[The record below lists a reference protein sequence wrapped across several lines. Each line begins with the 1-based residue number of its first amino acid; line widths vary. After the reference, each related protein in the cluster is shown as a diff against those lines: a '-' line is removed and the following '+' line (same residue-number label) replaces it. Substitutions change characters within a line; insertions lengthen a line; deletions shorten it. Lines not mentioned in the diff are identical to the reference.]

1 MLGTVSGCTS
11 GSGTTTGSLS
21 SVSQQDP
28 SKFSVSAS
36 VSASA
41 ESVASASTTAS
52 AGTSASA
59 DSSVTAT
66 VSDDPGTQ
74 EPDPDAFIRDMVAD
88 MTLEEKVAQMTV
100 PAFNVWDENVSAL
113 FAETNPGGVILFA
126 KNIKSEE
133 DLKNLTASL
142 KSLSGDKPEM
152 FISIDQ
158 EGGIVQRITFSK
170 KYPKA
175 ADIGAKGSKEASY
188 QNGLEIGE
196 ELSEYGINVDF
207 APVMDVNSNP
217 QNPVIGNRSF
227 SDDPNVV
234 SEMGIAM
241 MQGLNDAGVIA
252 CLKHFPGHGDTSTD
266 SHTSLPVVKKNI
278 EDLLKTELIPFQA
291 GIDAGADMIMTAHI
305 QFPNIVTEKV
315 TSLSGKEITPPA
327 TMSREIIRELLRDQM
342 GFEGVVISDALEMKA
357 VSGNFSLLDATC
369 ASVNAGVDMLLIP
382 MRISDQKT
390 INAYR
395 TYISDIASLVREGKI
410 PEERIDESVERI
422 LKLKN
427 KYGFFG
433 E

>member
-1 MLGTVSGCTS
+1 MLGAVSGCTS

-28 SKFSVSAS
+28 SKISVSAS

-41 ESVASASTTAS
+41 EPAASASTTAS

-59 DSSVTAT
+59 ETSATAP
-66 VSDDPGTQ
+66 VSEDPGTQ

-88 MTLEEKVAQMTV
+88 MPLEEKIAQMTV

-142 KSLSGDKPEM
+142 KSLSGDRPEM

-175 ADIGAKGSKEASY
+175 ADIGATGSAETARA
-188 QNGLEIGE
+188 NGFEIGE
-196 ELSEYGINVDF
+196 ELAKYGINVDF

-217 QNPVIGNRSF
+217 KNPVIGNRSF
-227 SDDPNVV
+227 SNNPDVV

-241 MQGLNDAGVIA
+241 MQGLNKAGIIA

-266 SHTSLPVVKKNI
+266 SHTSLPVVNKTM
-278 EDLLKTELIPFQA
+278 EELLKTELVPFKA

-305 QFPNIVTEKV
+305 EFPNIVTEKV

-327 TMSREIIRELLRDQM
+327 TMSREIITDLLRTEL
-342 GFEGVVISDALEMKA
+342 GFDGVVITDALEMKA
-357 VSGNFSLLDATC
+357 VSGNFSLIDATMY
-369 ASVNAGVDMLLIP
+369 SVNAGVDLMLIP
-382 MRISDQKT
+382 MRVSDQKS
-390 INAYR
+390 INSYK
-395 TYISDIASLVREGKI
+395 TYLSDFAALVKDGKI
-410 PEERIDESVERI
+410 PEERIDESVFRI

-427 KYGFFG
+427 KYGFFD

>member
-21 SVSQQDP
+21 SASASDSSQT
-28 SKFSVSAS
+28 SVSAS
-36 VSASA
+36 VSASTEPA
-41 ESVASASTTAS
+41 VSISASASTDAS
-52 AGTSASA
+52 VSVSASE
-59 DSSVTAT
+59 
-66 VSDDPGTQ
+66 DPSLK
-74 EPDPDAFIRDMVAD
+74 EPDPDAFILDIVKN

-133 DLKNLTASL
+133 DLTNLTNAL
-142 KSLSGDKPEM
+142 KNLSGDRPKM

-175 ADIGAKGSKEASY
+175 ADIGAKGSKEASF
-188 QNGLEIGE
+188 QNGFEIGT
-196 ELSEYGINVDF
+196 ELAKYGINVDF

-217 QNPVIGNRSF
+217 DNPVIGNRSF
-227 SDDPNVV
+227 SDNPDVV

-241 MQGLNDAGVIA
+241 MQGLNKAGVIA

-266 SHTSLPVVKKNI
+266 SHTSLPVVNKTM
-278 EDLLKTELIPFQA
+278 EELLKTELIPFQA

-305 QFPNIVTEKV
+305 EFPNVVTEKIPSV
-315 TSLSGKEITPPA
+315 KGKEITPPA
-327 TMSREIIRELLRDQM
+327 TMSREIITDLLRTEL
-342 GFEGVVISDALEMKA
+342 GFDGVVITDALEMKA
-357 VSGNFSLLDATC
+357 VSGNFSLIDATMY
-369 ASVNAGVDMLLIP
+369 SVNAGVDLMLIP
-382 MRISDQKT
+382 MRVSDKKSIDAYKT
-390 INAYR
+390 YL
-395 TYISDIASLVREGKI
+395 SDFAALVKDGKI
-410 PEERIDESVERI
+410 PEERIDESISRI

-427 KYGFFG
+427 KYGFFD

>member
-28 SKFSVSAS
+28 SKTSVSAS

-41 ESVASASTTAS
+41 EPAASASTTAS

-59 DSSVTAT
+59 DSSVTAS
-66 VSDDPGTQ
+66 VSEDPGTL
-74 EPDPDAFIRDMVAD
+74 EPDPGAFIRDMVAD
-88 MTLEEKVAQMTV
+88 MTLEEKIAQMTV

-266 SHTSLPVVKKNI
+266 SHTSLPVVNKTM
-278 EDLLKTELIPFQA
+278 EELLKTELVPFKA

-327 TMSREIIRELLRDQM
+327 TMSREIITDLLRKEL
-342 GFEGVVISDALEMKA
+342 GFDGVVITDALEMKA

-390 INAYR
+390 IKAYR

-410 PEERIDESVERI
+410 SEDRIDESVERI